1 MKILKT
7 QIKDLKI
14 IKSYNYSDKRGYL
27 RETYRKNIV
36 SKTNFPFDIVTYS
49 KKNVL
54 RGLHLQTKKSQAKI
68 ITVVYG
74 KIFDVVVDL
83 RKKSKTFGK
92 HFSITFSNQDNFS
105 LYVPENF
112 AHGFVCLSEKCV
124 IHYKMSNYRLANFEQ
139 TIYWKDNFLDIKWP
153 IKNPIISKKDSL
165 NTLSFEEYC
174 SSYVQNN
181 HSKKK

>member
-83 RKKSKTFGK
+83 RKNQKLLVNIFPLHFQIKIIFLYMSQKILHTGLFVSLKNVSFIIKCQIIDWLILSKQFIGK
-92 HFSITFSNQDNFS
+92 ITF
-105 LYVPENF
+105 
-112 AHGFVCLSEKCV
+112 
-124 IHYKMSNYRLANFEQ
+124 
-139 TIYWKDNFLDIKWP
+139 
-153 IKNPIISKKDSL
+153 
-165 NTLSFEEYC
+165 
-174 SSYVQNN
+174 
-181 HSKKK
+181 